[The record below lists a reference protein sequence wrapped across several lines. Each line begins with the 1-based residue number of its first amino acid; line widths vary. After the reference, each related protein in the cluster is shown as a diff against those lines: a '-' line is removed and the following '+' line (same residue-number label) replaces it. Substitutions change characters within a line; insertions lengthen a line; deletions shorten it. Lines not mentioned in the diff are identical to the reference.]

1 MDESQILYF
10 LFERNKLFTKA
21 EKIDA
26 DTPGTGEDDDSGEG
40 WKDQPDDVAIFLS
53 TYISINVSKR
63 EDQPARVATE
73 EDDAVPEPRHVH
85 LVRKPGKTCQK
96 KVGVRKNGG
105 MGGCLRRLAWRWR
118 SEDNEDNDKDYNNH
132 DNKEN
137 DNEDNA

>member
-10 LFERNKLFTKA
+10 LFERNQLFTEA

-40 WKDQPDDVAIFLS
+40 W
-53 TYISINVSKR
+53 

-73 EDDAVPEPRHVH
+73 EDDAVPEPSHVH

-118 SEDNEDNDKDYNNH
+118 SEDNEDNDNEYTN
-132 DNKEN
+132 N
-137 DNEDNA
+137 DNEDSSNEDKIMKTTNRRQGQ